1 MVAMLLIN
9 IYSPAIANHSATNVI
24 VLSNSQAY
32 STGML

>member
-9 IYSPAIANHSATNVI
+9 IYSPAIANHSATI